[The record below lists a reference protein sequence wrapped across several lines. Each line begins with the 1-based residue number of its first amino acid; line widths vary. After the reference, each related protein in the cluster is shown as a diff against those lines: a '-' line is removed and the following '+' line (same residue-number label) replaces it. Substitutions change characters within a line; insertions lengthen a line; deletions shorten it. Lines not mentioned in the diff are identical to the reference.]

1 MSLDLYGSF
10 INPPWAQGAENLLNI
25 YRVLKYTF
33 LWFYSLLYTLFEE
46 EVKFCEIALNRG
58 YGLILHYKNINYHS
72 LSLGH
77 ITQYIIYITVLHNF
91 PQIVLE
97 SLTVAADLVFVA
109 ILIKMVCVIQR
120 TN

>member
-1 MSLDLYGSF
+1 M
-10 INPPWAQGAENLLNI
+10 
-25 YRVLKYTF
+25 
-33 LWFYSLLYTLFEE
+33 WFYSLLYTLFEA

-109 ILIKMVCVIQR
+109 IFI
-120 TN
+120 